1 MSERTL
7 RLIPR
12 RHPDDWLL
20 LVLAAAAIVVALLFA
35 NLGSVVVEGDLA
47 DLDQAVRALALEH
60 RTPMIRR
67 FFSVVAWFGTP
78 TALVPIALIAAWFTP
93 RHTKILALALLLTAY
108 LSSEFVAYVKP
119 IFGMVRPEGGQLTR
133 ESLSFPSGHVSGT
146 TAILV
151 ILSFISLRRRKAR
164 VATLTT
170 SAVVAL
176 LMGASRIVLDMHW
189 LSDVLGGYLIGAM
202 IGLAFSLIYEWV
214 RLRLAMRRAAA
225 PALSPSKS
233 R

>member
-1 MSERTL
+1 MIQRTL
-7 RLIPR
+7 RVLPH

-20 LVLAAAAIVVALLFA
+20 LVLAGAAIVAAMLFA
-35 NLGSVVVEGDLA
+35 NLGSIVVDGDLA
-47 DLDQAVRALALEH
+47 SMDQAVRALAIEH
-60 RTPMIRR
+60 RTPVAQR
-67 FFSVVAWFGTP
+67 FFSVVAWFGTG
-78 TALVPIALIAAWFTP
+78 TALVPIAAIAAWFAP

-108 LSSEFVAYVKP
+108 LSSEFVSYVKP
-119 IFGMVRPEGGQLTR
+119 LFGMVRPEGGQLTR

-151 ILSFISLRRRKAR
+151 ILCFNALRRRKAR
-164 VATLTT
+164 VAVLAV

-202 IGLAFSLIYEWV
+202 IGLAFSLIYEWI
-214 RLRLAMRRAAA
+214 RLRLSLRTGEA